1 MQDEKRVKVESS
13 SLNTIFLEDRRVD
26 LSLLRAK
33 RTRNDVP
40 IFLLCVAVK
49 RKMILFY
56 MLHSHQSLVSI
67 MALTMQTI
75 RIYSMQDDETMP
87 FFLDNVCF
95 EAYRSVINLSS

>member
-40 IFLLCVAVK
+40 F
-49 RKMILFY
+49 FY
-56 MLHSHQSLVSI
+56 MLHSHPSLVSI

-87 FFLDNVCF
+87 FF
-95 EAYRSVINLSS
+95 